1 LAVLDNAVSSIASFD
16 QIMSKATKERVSRTS
31 TENEAKALSEE
42 LAALLADKS
51 PWNPDVVFARE
62 KCVC

>member
-1 LAVLDNAVSSIASFD
+1 
-16 QIMSKATKERVSRTS
+16 MSKATKERVSRTS

-42 LAALLADKS
+42 LANLLVDKS

-62 KCVC
+62 KCVYSIRGLPLKLVRTRLS